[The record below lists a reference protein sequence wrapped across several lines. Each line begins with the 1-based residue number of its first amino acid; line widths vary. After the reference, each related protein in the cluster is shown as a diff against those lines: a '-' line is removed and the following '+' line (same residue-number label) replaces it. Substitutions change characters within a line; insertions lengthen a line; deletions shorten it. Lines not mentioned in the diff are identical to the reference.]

1 MNLFESTL
9 QNVDNALNS
18 FVNSFSAQII
28 GEISPLVR
36 VGLILYFLFVG
47 IRYMKG
53 EVDDTLSDIMW
64 HIFRVGIIVNIALTA
79 GTYQNYIIQSVMGL
93 PDDLVAS
100 LVSGSMPNATSGNA
114 MATVLD
120 TMWTEGIDK
129 ASAFFALGS
138 IGITDTDL
146 MPYLNGI
153 LVLVAVI
160 FCIAIACFWLFAS
173 KILMALLLAVGAVFI
188 VALVW
193 QRTQHYFGSWLN
205 TILAL
210 ILINV
215 FICGCF
221 GIFGSIFDSVLSGL
235 NPDAVDSNHI
245 AGTASLLMLGILTCG
260 VLLLIPTFALQLTG
274 GAMSAGGMMGA
285 SAGVAGGAVGAT
297 AGAMSAGA
305 RGASAVGRGASG
317 VASNAQQGL
326 ANARA
331 QQTAINRG
339 ASGANYFGNLYKK

>member
-1 MNLFESTL
+1 MNLFEATL

-28 GEISPLVR
+28 SEISPLVR
-36 VGLILYFLFVG
+36 VGLILYFIFVG
-47 IRYMKG
+47 VRYMRG
-53 EVDDTLSDIMW
+53 EVDDTLSDIIW
-64 HIFRVGIIVNIALTA
+64 HILRVGVIVNIALTA
-79 GTYQNYIIQSVMGL
+79 GTYQQYVIQSVMGL

-100 LVSGSMPNATSGNA
+100 LVSGSLPNATSGSA

-120 TMWTEGIDK
+120 TMWTDGVDK
-129 ASAFFALGS
+129 ASLFFEQGS
-138 IGITDTDL
+138 MGITDINL
-146 MPYLNGI
+146 MPYINGV

-160 FCIAIACFWLFAS
+160 FCIAIACFWLFAT
-173 KILMALLLAVGAVFI
+173 KILLALLLAVGSIFI
-188 VALVW
+188 IALVW
-193 QRTQHYFGSWLN
+193 QRTQHLFGSWLN

-210 ILINV
+210 VLINI

-221 GIFGSIFDSVLSGL
+221 GIFGSVFDSVLSGI
-235 NPDAVDSNHI
+235 NPDAVDSNQI

-285 SAGVAGGAVGAT
+285 SAGVAGASAGAVAGAT
-297 AGAMSAGA
+297 SAGA
-305 RGASAVGRGASG
+305 RGAVSGAKG
-317 VASNAQQGL
+317 VASNASQGL
-326 ANARA
+326 ANARS

>member
-47 IRYMKG
+47 IRYMRG

-79 GTYQNYIIQSVMGL
+79 GVYQQYIIQSVMGL

-114 MATVLD
+114 MANVLD

-153 LVLVAVI
+153 IVLVAVI

-260 VLLLIPTFALQLTG
+260 VLILIPTFALQLTG

-285 SAGVAGGAVGAT
+285 TAGVAGGAGGA
-297 AGAMSAGA
+297 AASAMSK
-305 RGASAVGRGASG
+305 GASAIGRGASG

-326 ANARA
+326 ANARNM
-331 QQTAINRG
+331 QTAVNRG
-339 ASGANYFGNLYKK
+339 GMGANYFGNLYKK